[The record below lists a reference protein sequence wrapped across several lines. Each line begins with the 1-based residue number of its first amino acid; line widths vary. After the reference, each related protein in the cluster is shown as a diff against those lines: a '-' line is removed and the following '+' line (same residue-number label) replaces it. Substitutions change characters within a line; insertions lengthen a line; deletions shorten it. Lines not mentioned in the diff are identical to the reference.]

1 MRSFSIAHDAGLVQR
16 DPVLLPWLRLPRSGC
31 GSGPARPRPPS
42 LAPFASLRM
51 CIWPSATPASFPGSV
66 CLAQDVDL
74 AQRDPVLLPWVLL
87 PQSGRGSSR
96 GQLRPSSLGLFAWL
110 WTWIWPSATKF
121 SFPGAFCLALDVDLA
136 QRNQVLLPWG
146 SLPRSGRGSGPARPS
161 SPSLGP
167 FASLWT
173 WIWPSATNFSFP
185 GAFCLALDADL
196 AQREPVLLPWVCL
209 PRSGRGSGQG
219 FSKYQNSGHLGHLL

>member
-51 CIWPSATPASFPGSV
+51 WIWPSATPSSFPGSF
-66 CLAQDVDL
+66 CLSLDADL
-74 AQRDPVLLPWVLL
+74 AEGNSVLLPWVCL
-87 PQSGRGSSR
+87 PGSGRGS
-96 GQLRPSSLGLFAWL
+96 GPARPSSPSLGHFASL

-121 SFPGAFCLALDVDLA
+121 SFPGAVCLALDVDLA
-136 QRNQVLLPWG
+136 QPDQVLLPWG
-146 SLPRSGRGSGPARPS
+146 RLPRSGRGSGPARPT
-161 SPSLGP
+161 SPSLVL

-173 WIWPSATNFSFP
+173 RIWPSASPFSFP
-185 GAFCLALDADL
+185 GSVCLALDADL
-196 AQREPVLLPWVCL
+196 ARALANTKIPGILDIYCSEWRNCS
-209 PRSGRGSGQG
+209 SGP
-219 FSKYQNSGHLGHLL
+219 